1 MLDGEEWEMKFLVL
15 FADFMSFFY
24 INIYFF
30 YALVFWPN
38 IYLNS

>member
-24 INIYFF
+24 MNIYFF
-30 YALVFWPN
+30 LCPRVLAEHLFE
-38 IYLNS
+38 